1 MTDLNAEVQ
10 EWHTG
15 IHMHGHGH
23 DVKEQLEIVAG
34 MPMMSRS
41 SRISLQDAPVS
52 TASAATEDEV
62 HSGAH
67 TARERWWVG

>member
-41 SRISLQDAPVS
+41 SRISVSVQVS
-52 TASAATEDEV
+52 TLPTSSSGKAAGE
-62 HSGAH
+62 SGKSVELNSC
-67 TARERWWVG
+67 TV